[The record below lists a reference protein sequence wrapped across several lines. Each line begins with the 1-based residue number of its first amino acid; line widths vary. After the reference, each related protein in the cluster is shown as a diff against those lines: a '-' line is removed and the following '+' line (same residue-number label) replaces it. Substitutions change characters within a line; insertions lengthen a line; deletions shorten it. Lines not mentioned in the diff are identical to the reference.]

1 MAFFGISGVE
11 EFFLGAF
18 TAYTVILIGA
28 EFFDINENGVI
39 IKIPG
44 LISFTATKFRA
55 PVYVSLGIIGAGLLT
70 RLIEAIY
77 SNLLFPILD
86 GTQIIGGL
94 FTVSAV
100 TIWHKTHYNISIELL
115 AYLTLGIGL
124 LLNQYIISIVGSLPL

>member
-1 MAFFGISGVE
+1 MAFFGISGAE

-18 TAYTVILIGA
+18 TAWTLILIGA

-44 LISFTATKFRA
+44 VISFTATKFRA
-55 PVYVSLGIIGAGLLT
+55 PIYVSLGIIGAGLLT
-70 RLIEAIY
+70 RLIEAVY

-86 GTQIIGGL
+86 GVQIIGGL

-100 TIWHKTHYNISIELL
+100 TIWYKTHYNVSIELL
-115 AYLTLGIGL
+115 VYLTLGISL
-124 LLNQYIISIVGSLPL
+124 LLNEYIISFAKSLPI